1 MPSVPTA
8 RRKTLGLWLAA
19 LALWVQLLLPA
30 MLCPGG
36 TAQPTEAHNLCLAGS
51 PQAPAHQDGT
61 PLHKGQC
68 PACLGLQVLHGGF
81 VPPQAVAFAYPQS
94 AGTVVVHPPA
104 VNLLPHR
111 SPPGLQARAPPLPA

>member
-1 MPSVPTA
+1 MPSDPTA

-30 MLCPGG
+30 MLCPGA
-36 TAQPTEAHNLCLAGS
+36 TAQPLETHDLCMAGAQT
-51 PQAPAHQDGT
+51 PAPHDDA

-68 PACLGLQVLHGGF
+68 PACLTLQALHGGF

-94 AGTVVVHPPA
+94 IGTAVAHSAPA
-104 VNLLPHR
+104 DQLPYR
-111 SPPGLQARAPPLPA
+111 SPPGLH